1 MESVSRF
8 RARERLLI
16 MELEEL
22 RQMTYQQSIA
32 KSLEGRIVTVINP
45 ESYRMTPT
53 GSYKLDVQFY
63 KGKVKAVCVDFMVL
77 FCEFV
82 LDSKGQ
88 KKEPVQQYIPFNR
101 IKRVSM
107 MPKEVLIHL

>member
-1 MESVSRF
+1 
-8 RARERLLI
+8 

-22 RQMTYQQSIA
+22 KQLSYQEAIA
-32 KSLEGRIVTVINP
+32 RSLEGRIVTVVNP

-63 KGKVKAVCVDFMVL
+63 KGKVKAVCQDFMVL
-77 FCEFV
+77 LCEFV

-88 KKEPVQQYIPFNR
+88 NKEPVQQYIPFQR
-101 IKRVSM
+101 IKRVSI